1 MKAQEQLSCV
11 KSIKLKAHIIWKNC
25 FCIRNLNVYLQYR
38 TCFLFKSLK
47 IKIIPWWK
55 FQQPLNMISYKMNY
69 SYVALDF
76 LYYSNTKVEDIF
88 VPPFFANVF
97 NACLGIRS
105 DYFNNS
111 CKKKKHHDGLLS
123 ETAQLQ
129 LHRTIWP
136 QENHKYRIWNSFPE
150 LLYLLFFPIWIM
162 NIQKNLVLFIYVVP
176 YYSCSRFLTFDRCA
190 KKNVK
195 LSVESEYSAVQS
207 KCLKL
212 GSVER

>member
-25 FCIRNLNVYLQYR
+25 LCIRNLKVYLQYR

-47 IKIIPWWK
+47 IKTIPWWK
-55 FQQPLNMISYKMNY
+55 FQQPSNMVSYKMNY
-69 SYVALDF
+69 TYVALDF
-76 LYYSNTKVEDIF
+76 LYYSNAKVEDIF

-123 ETAQLQ
+123 ETAQLL

-136 QENHKYRIWNSFPE
+136 QEKNQKYRIWNSFPE
-150 LLYLLFFPIWIM
+150 LLYLLFFPIWIFKR
-162 NIQKNLVLFIYVVP
+162 IWY
-176 YYSCSRFLTFDRCA
+176 FLST
-190 KKNVK
+190 
-195 LSVESEYSAVQS
+195 
-207 KCLKL
+207 
-212 GSVER
+212 